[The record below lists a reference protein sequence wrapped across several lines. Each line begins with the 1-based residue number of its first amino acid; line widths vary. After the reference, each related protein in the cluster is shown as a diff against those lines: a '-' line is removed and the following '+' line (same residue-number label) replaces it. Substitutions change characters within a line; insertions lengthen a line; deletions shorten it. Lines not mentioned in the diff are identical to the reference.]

1 MLLVLL
7 MSPVESKAGTHV
19 ECINRTY
26 QGESCPSA
34 WQSSHAETGKI
45 GCQQDHSP
53 KKPQTI
59 VLSRKKISEIKFK
72 PAEEQNQQ
80 SSNGL
85 QAVQKRIHSSLP
97 AGQKRALC
105 SCLPNSGMTLL
116 CQCFPFSYKACP
128 GIPRAGRV
136 REPSR
141 APGQGL
147 TRLGAKRNNRLGNE
161 APSCFSMCRQQNAN
175 IFQAGLYRVA
185 HGRTKGPGEDGQR
198 RPTMRLVAK

>member
-1 MLLVLL
+1 MHKPYIPGGVVPERL
-7 MSPVESKAGTHV
+7 
-19 ECINRTY
+19 
-26 QGESCPSA
+26 
-34 WQSSHAETGKI
+34 AEQPRGDRQDWVPTGSFAQKTT
-45 GCQQDHSP
+45 DHCSL
-53 KKPQTI
+53 Q
-59 VLSRKKISEIKFK
+59 KKISEIKFK

-105 SCLPNSGMTLL
+105 SCLPNSGMTPL